1 MRKEQSLSFDLIV
14 IGAGSGGLV
23 AALTGNRRGLKTAM
37 IEKHKIGGECTHTG
51 CVPSKAL
58 IQSAK
63 QWVAAQNLHKFG
75 FRAPNLPKPDFAQLM
90 EHVHTVIE
98 DIYDTERPEVFQKA
112 GIETIVHPSGAKFLD
127 PHTLQV
133 GDQVLTAQHFV
144 IATGSSPLL
153 PDVPGRHI
161 HPGLHN
167 ENFWDIREQPK
178 RLLFVGG
185 GIISAE
191 LGQSMSRL
199 GSQVTILG
207 RNPRMLKVLDDD
219 TAAFI
224 TEVFKA
230 EGMDIISGSEVTRL
244 EKYPNHLK
252 VFYQTEGKEHYAE
265 VDEIFWA
272 TGRTP
277 NIQGLDLEKAG
288 IAYNERGIQTNDYLQ
303 TTQPHIYAC
312 GDVTTLEKFTHTAAY
327 QAEICL
333 DNIMFEE
340 KRINDLQV
348 LPWTIFTGPEI
359 GHVGLSE
366 KAARAKYGE
375 GLSIFKVHAN
385 IDRYRTDLKVGG
397 FLKVMFD
404 TQDKVVGAE
413 AIGEQAGEWI
423 QQITLIMKH
432 DIPIQSL
439 AQTIYAYPTYTEIV
453 KKVFSRYYRTKGY

>member
-1 MRKEQSLSFDLIV
+1 MRKAQSPSFDVIV

-23 AALTGNRRGLKTAM
+23 AALTANRRGLKTAM
-37 IEKHKIGGECTHTG
+37 IEKYKIGGECTHTG

-63 QWVAAQNLHKFG
+63 QWVAAQHLHKFG
-75 FRAPNLPKPDFAQLM
+75 LHAHDLPKPDFAQLM
-90 EHVHTVIE
+90 EHVYTVVE
-98 DIYDTERPEVFQKA
+98 DIYDTERPEIFQKA

-127 PHTLQV
+127 PHTVQV
-133 GDQVLTAQHFV
+133 GDHILTAQHFV

-153 PDVPGRHI
+153 PDVPGRDI

-167 ENFWDIREQPK
+167 ENFWDIREQPQ

-191 LGQSMSRL
+191 IGQSMARL
-199 GSQVTILG
+199 GSQVTVLG
-207 RNPRMLKVLDDD
+207 RSPRMLKALDDD

-224 TEVFKA
+224 TEIFEA
-230 EGMDIISGSEVTRL
+230 EGMHIISGSEVIRL
-244 EKYPNHLK
+244 EKHKDYLK
-252 VFYQTEGKEHYAE
+252 VFYQTGDQEHELE

-277 NIQGLDLEKAG
+277 NVQGLDLEKAG
-288 IAYNERGIQTNDYLQ
+288 VAYDEQGIQTNDYLQ

-312 GDVTTLEKFTHTAAY
+312 GDVTTPYKFTHTAAY

-333 DNIMFEE
+333 DNITLEE
-340 KRINDLQV
+340 KRVNDLEV

-366 KAARAKYGE
+366 AAARAKYGDT
-375 GLSIFKVHAN
+375 LSIFKVHAN
-385 IDRYRTDLKVGG
+385 IDRYRTDIKVGG

-404 TQDKVVGAE
+404 KQDKVVGAE
-413 AIGEQAGEWI
+413 AVGEQAGEWI
-423 QQITLIMKH
+423 QQITLVMKH
-432 DIPIQSL
+432 DIPVKSL

>member
-1 MRKEQSLSFDLIV
+1 MRKAQSPSFDVIV

-23 AALTGNRRGLKTAM
+23 AALTANRRGLKTAM
-37 IEKHKIGGECTHTG
+37 IEKYKIGGECTHTG

-63 QWVAAQNLHKFG
+63 QWVAAQHLHKFG
-75 FRAPNLPKPDFAQLM
+75 LHAHDLPKPDFAQLM
-90 EHVHTVIE
+90 EHVHTVVE
-98 DIYDTERPEVFQKA
+98 DIYDTERPEIFQKA

-127 PHTLQV
+127 PHTVQV
-133 GDQVLTAQHFV
+133 GDHILTAQHFV

-153 PDVPGRHI
+153 PDVPGRDI

-167 ENFWDIREQPK
+167 ENFWDIREQPQ

-191 LGQSMSRL
+191 IGQSMARL
-199 GSQVTILG
+199 GSQVTVLG
-207 RNPRMLKVLDDD
+207 RSPRMLKALDDD

-224 TEVFKA
+224 TEIFES
-230 EGMDIISGSEVTRL
+230 EGMHIISGSEVIRL
-244 EKYPNHLK
+244 EKHKDYLK
-252 VFYQTEGKEHYAE
+252 VFYQTGDQEHELE

-277 NIQGLDLEKAG
+277 NVQGLDLEKAG
-288 IAYNERGIQTNDYLQ
+288 VAYDEQGIQTNDYLQ

-312 GDVTTLEKFTHTAAY
+312 GDVTTPYKFTHTAAY

-333 DNIMFEE
+333 DNITLEE
-340 KRINDLQV
+340 KRVNDLEV

-366 KAARAKYGE
+366 AAARAKYGDT
-375 GLSIFKVHAN
+375 LSIFKVHAN
-385 IDRYRTDLKVGG
+385 IDRYRTDVKVGG

-404 TQDKVVGAE
+404 KQDKVVGAE
-413 AIGEQAGEWI
+413 AVGEQAGEWI
-423 QQITLIMKH
+423 QQITLVMKH
-432 DIPIQSL
+432 DIPVKSL